1 MTQIKTMRDD
11 ENDRW
16 RVRARRITVPVIT
29 EPVAIV
35 RGTPNPEAARAFVDF
50 LVSEA
55 GQQLS
60 ADLGYLPLS
69 DTVTPPAGFV
79 PLSTITV
86 LHADAADLAASREAD
101 KERFAELFGE

>member
-1 MTQIKTMRDD
+1 M
-11 ENDRW
+11 
-16 RVRARRITVPVIT
+16 
-29 EPVAIV
+29 